1 MNTVTVW
8 TRQVSQVLEEI
19 ERTGS
24 YHVREEY
31 IREKY
36 DVISDHYIER
46 YRWFTQMASK
56 RIRIPEEY
64 VFPIW
69 LALSDAQKL
78 PPAEGTVT
86 FTLEV
91 PEDQILVADMDR
103 WGYCV
108 NLMYVPLNPAD
119 ERSHNEE
126 LKQMGIGNEA
136 LLFTSSKGNFY
147 PMMKQ
152 KIIKS
157 WERIFDPSDNIDNCV
172 GTVWEIRPEWIRE
185 IERYD

>member
-1 MNTVTVW
+1 METVLAW
-8 TRQVSQVLEEI
+8 TRQVKEVLDEI

-31 IREKY
+31 IRAKY
-36 DVISDHYIER
+36 DVIADLYMER
-46 YRWFTQMASK
+46 YRCFTQMARK
-56 RIRIPEEY
+56 RIRIPLEY
-64 VFPIW
+64 VYPIW

-78 PPAEGTVT
+78 PPAAGTVS

-91 PEDQILVADMDR
+91 PADQILVADMNR

-108 NLMYVPLNPAD
+108 NLMYVPTDPED
-119 ERSHNEE
+119 ERRHNEE
-126 LKQMGIGNEA
+126 LKRQGIGNEA

-152 KIIKS
+152 KIARS
-157 WERIFDPSDNIDNCV
+157 WERIFEPSECIDDCV
-172 GTVWEIRPEWIRE
+172 GTIWEIRPEWIRE
-185 IERYD
+185 VERYD

>member
-46 YRWFTQMASK
+46 YRWFTQMARK

-136 LLFTSSKGNFY
+136 LLFTSSKGISI
-147 PMMKQ
+147 P
-152 KIIKS
+152 
-157 WERIFDPSDNIDNCV
+157 
-172 GTVWEIRPEWIRE
+172 
-185 IERYD
+185 

>member
-46 YRWFTQMASK
+46 YRWFTQMARK

-78 PPAEGTVT
+78 PSPIWTAGVT
-86 FTLEV
+86 ASISCMS
-91 PEDQILVADMDR
+91 P
-103 WGYCV
+103 
-108 NLMYVPLNPAD
+108 
-119 ERSHNEE
+119 
-126 LKQMGIGNEA
+126 
-136 LLFTSSKGNFY
+136 
-147 PMMKQ
+147 
-152 KIIKS
+152 
-157 WERIFDPSDNIDNCV
+157 
-172 GTVWEIRPEWIRE
+172 
-185 IERYD
+185 

>member
-46 YRWFTQMASK
+46 YRWFTQMARK

-108 NLMYVPLNPAD
+108 NRGAQTDGDRQRSAAVHQLKRELLSHD
-119 ERSHNEE
+119 EAEDHQE
-126 LKQMGIGNEA
+126 L
-136 LLFTSSKGNFY
+136 
-147 PMMKQ
+147 
-152 KIIKS
+152 
-157 WERIFDPSDNIDNCV
+157 
-172 GTVWEIRPEWIRE
+172 GT
-185 IERYD
+185 DF